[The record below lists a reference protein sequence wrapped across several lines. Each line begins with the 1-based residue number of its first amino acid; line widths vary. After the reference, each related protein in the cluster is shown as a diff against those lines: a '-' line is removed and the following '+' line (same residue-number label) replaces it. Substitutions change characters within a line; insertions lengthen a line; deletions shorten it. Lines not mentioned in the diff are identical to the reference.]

1 MQHERPIRRLVDGPA
16 ARAPPLYFAASP
28 AGHRAAPPRIIAVR
42 PSGAPLALR
51 PGSAAPPLRSRAAS
65 VGAGSVIRV
74 GCRGGGLGGR
84 GGRLR
89 ALRVQCPSDSDS
101 DASPICLLCAP
112 LGEERCRLGERGR
125 ERGRERSLAP
135 GQTRTP
141 KSVHQLEQWNR
152 DVQVKSENPVSATL
166 TGSVKHNTQAGMDEG
181 RQRFSAPCRNQTR
194 AFRLTATGRNH

>member
-74 GCRGGGLGGR
+74 GCRGGGLGGGAGAGCGLSESSVRVTRIATLRRSACFARPWERSDADSER
-84 GGRLR
+84 GAGSGVGRGAWPLARLR
-89 ALRVQCPSDSDS
+89 VGLPSWCTNLSSGTGMFKFRSRVKT
-101 DASPICLLCAP
+101 L
-112 LGEERCRLGERGR
+112 
-125 ERGRERSLAP
+125 
-135 GQTRTP
+135 
-141 KSVHQLEQWNR
+141 
-152 DVQVKSENPVSATL
+152 SAR
-166 TGSVKHNTQAGMDEG
+166 H
-181 RQRFSAPCRNQTR
+181 
-194 AFRLTATGRNH
+194 